1 MSTGYPIRHDERKS
15 SSAQNLSPGQEI
27 ALQRLMLVQRVM
39 FWMFV
44 AAFVLVPGGLI
55 LLLLD
60 SAAAGHALG
69 LGWMVVFALLLGG
82 LTVLPRLKC
91 PRCSNRFFMANGWLG
106 LPGTVNVANRKCV
119 HCGLT
124 EVKQRR

>member
-1 MSTGYPIRHDERKS
+1 MSTSNCTQDDESNWNQDLYPE
-15 SSAQNLSPGQEI
+15 QENN
-27 ALQRLMLVQRVM
+27 LQRLMLVQRVM

-44 AAFVLVPGGLI
+44 AAFVLVPGGLALS
-55 LLLLD
+55 LLH
-60 SAAAGHALG
+60 SAAWCFYVYE
-69 LGWMVVFALLLGG
+69 LGWMVVFALLLGA

-91 PRCSNRFFMANGWLG
+91 PRCGNRFFMANGWLG

-124 EVKQRR
+124 RIKQRR